1 MTWLTNDQHAC
12 VLVFVP
18 PMVDI
23 LNIPCD
29 CQFVFTVL
37 DELMFHTTLDAV
49 GNILKVHYKKYEMM
63 IIFIHRKYTIGST
76 HVMFRFHKVA

>member
-1 MTWLTNDQHAC
+1 MNC
-12 VLVFVP
+12 
-18 PMVDI
+18 
-23 LNIPCD
+23 
-29 CQFVFTVL
+29 
-37 DELMFHTTLDAV
+37 MFHTTLDAV